1 MFVLSVGI
9 SILKFFIALL
19 FIVFVYANNPKSK
32 LNRVFVVYSTIEG
45 IMEFGKFQ
53 FISAKNLEIANFWDY
68 FVYLWPFAS
77 ILQYHLVMIFTN
89 NSTKPRDYII
99 PYSFPSIFFLYLI
112 FTNNKPDPVYNG
124 DIWIHGE
131 GESNFYIIII
141 IWIAIYTIYSLITL
155 YSFHNK
161 TNILRLRK
169 QSQFIFSI
177 ILLQLISGIV
187 TGIKRLNL
195 FYLPGLAE
203 YVYIFV
209 SIIIGYAIWKYGL
222 FKITPESIAENLFNN
237 LPDPVLVINSE
248 NIITAVNEEFTEL
261 VNYSETDLIGTSI
274 FNLVE
279 IKNQNDL
286 RFTNIK
292 SHKSLSFEVEFK
304 TAVGKQIPVLLIG
317 TYIVERQNDM
327 EGILFYIRRIDSL
340 KRAEN
345 ILKGEGVLNVEIIDA
360 MISNIPQIQNR
371 ESYFRNLLE
380 NNSEPILVVDK
391 NRIIKFLNPAVEQIF
406 QKPIESIID
415 TKFEFPIELKKPYQM
430 ELNLEN
436 QIKFLELRASETQ
449 WNENTAF
456 LIILQDI
463 TNKVLMERFLR
474 QNKDQLLQSQKMEAV
489 GRLSGAIAHDF
500 NNLLTVILGNSEIML
515 NSSKDKYRD
524 ELNEIKSASERAIL
538 LTKQLL
544 TFSKKQVVKS
554 TFIQLNSTI
563 NIMSPMLDR
572 LAGSNIKLQIKVDK
586 DLAAI
591 KAEESRIEQVILNL
605 FINAKDAINKQG
617 TIHITLMNSVLKH
630 TYVDEYITLV
640 PGTYVLLSVK
650 DTGSGIDELI
660 KPRIFEPYFTTKSEQ
675 GGSGLGLATI
685 YGIVN
690 QFNGQITLRS
700 EKNHGTEFKI
710 YFPAYIDVP
719 IIPEN
724 TTLVEIEQVKHT
736 NQRIL
741 VVEDMESLLRLME
754 KTLKS
759 QGFQIITANNGVD
772 GLQII
777 KNSTEKLDLIITDL
791 IMPNMS
797 GLDMIKNSVDHLNGT
812 KILFVSGYPDQIS
825 IESLTTFPDS
835 EVIEKPFTQKQL
847 INKINRLLNQDI

>member
-1 MFVLSVGI
+1 
-9 SILKFFIALL
+9 
-19 FIVFVYANNPKSK
+19 
-32 LNRVFVVYSTIEG
+32 
-45 IMEFGKFQ
+45 
-53 FISAKNLEIANFWDY
+53 
-68 FVYLWPFAS
+68 
-77 ILQYHLVMIFTN
+77 
-89 NSTKPRDYII
+89 
-99 PYSFPSIFFLYLI
+99 
-112 FTNNKPDPVYNG
+112 
-124 DIWIHGE
+124 
-131 GESNFYIIII
+131 
-141 IWIAIYTIYSLITL
+141 
-155 YSFHNK
+155 
-161 TNILRLRK
+161 
-169 QSQFIFSI
+169 
-177 ILLQLISGIV
+177 
-187 TGIKRLNL
+187 
-195 FYLPGLAE
+195 
-203 YVYIFV
+203 
-209 SIIIGYAIWKYGL
+209 
-222 FKITPESIAENLFNN
+222 
-237 LPDPVLVINSE
+237 PVLVINSE

>member
-741 VVEDMESLLRLME
+741 VVEDMESLLSLME

>member
-1 MFVLSVGI
+1 
-9 SILKFFIALL
+9 ALL

-741 VVEDMESLLRLME
+741 VVEDMESLLSLME